1 MQLTRS
7 IFWDTRY
14 ESIDWDKH
22 AAYVI
27 DKVLH
32 YGTLGDWKNILAY
45 YGRDKIKQVVLD
57 LRYMDKRALSFC
69 SVYFHTP
76 KEQFRCFNTEPSIRK
91 QWNY

>member
-14 ESIDWDKH
+14 ETIDWDKN

-27 DKVLH
+27 DRVLH
-32 YGTLGDWKNILAY
+32 FGTLTDWKKILTY
-45 YGRDKIKQVVLD
+45 YGRERIKEVVLH

-69 SVYFHTP
+69 SIYFQVP
-76 KEQFRCFNTEPSIRK
+76 KEQCRCFNTGPSIR
-91 QWNY
+91 QQRAY